1 MNVAGYCGRRRRQKG
16 LFARNIPCLRK
27 VAVKPF
33 GLALASL
40 VSSAKFASS
49 HFVHES
55 NFANPL
61 LGFSTCSQYKINGPQ
76 KGSIYFR
83 AGKGFDSSSVTAS
96 RLTPHPNGLIAYA
109 IIPKFA
115 LRTSSMIEFCRTLFS
130 GSRPFF
136 YHIKKEKPP
145 HRWFLFFRAG
155 KGSRT
160 LDIDL
165 GKVALYQLSYS
176 RVGSVNLVKLR
187 GL

>member
-1 MNVAGYCGRRRRQKG
+1 MQMKLRLESARIIIWNRKIKDQAFDLIFYFRAGTG
-16 LFARNIPCLRK
+16 LFARKIPCLRK

-83 AGKGFDSSSVTAS
+83 AGKG
-96 RLTPHPNGLIAYA
+96 
-109 IIPKFA
+109 
-115 LRTSSMIEFCRTLFS
+115 
-130 GSRPFF
+130 
-136 YHIKKEKPP
+136 
-145 HRWFLFFRAG
+145 
-155 KGSRT
+155 SRT

-176 RVGSVNLVKLR
+176 RMGSLNLVKLG

>member
-1 MNVAGYCGRRRRQKG
+1 MDPKRDPFILEREKG

-61 LGFSTCSQYKINGPQ
+61 LGFSTYI
-76 KGSIYFR
+76 
-83 AGKGFDSSSVTAS
+83 
-96 RLTPHPNGLIAYA
+96 
-109 IIPKFA
+109 
-115 LRTSSMIEFCRTLFS
+115 
-130 GSRPFF
+130 

-145 HRWFLFFRAG
+145 DRWFLFFRAG

-176 RVGSVNLVKLR
+176 RMGSLNLVKLG